1 MMELENGMVS
11 GAMPYNQSDAPAK
24 AIKCPWCRQEVDED
38 ENMYGYS
45 GEYVCADCVKADVG
59 NMSPDELAGALGMT
73 RVKPR
78 RFAIGEDMQEQD
90 YLRIEREGIQDEGYW
105 AAVNGTEFETEGYEN
120 E

>member
-1 MMELENGMVS
+1 MREMNNEKSPVE
-11 GAMPYNQSDAPAK
+11 A
-24 AIKCPWCRQEVDED
+24 
-38 ENMYGYS
+38 
-45 GEYVCADCVKADVG
+45 GEG
-59 NMSPDELAGALGMT
+59 LGKSTIDNIPRAMT

-78 RFAIGEDMQEQD
+78 RFEIGEDVQEQD

>member
-1 MMELENGMVS
+1 MRLNEKS
-11 GAMPYNQSDAPAK
+11 PA
-24 AIKCPWCRQEVDED
+24 
-38 ENMYGYS
+38 S
-45 GEYVCADCVKADVG
+45 TGE
-59 NMSPDELAGALGMT
+59 SLGKSNTDNIPRAMT

-78 RFAIGEDMQEQD
+78 RFEIGEGAQEHD

>member
-1 MMELENGMVS
+1 MREMNNEKS
-11 GAMPYNQSDAPAK
+11 PA
-24 AIKCPWCRQEVDED
+24 
-38 ENMYGYS
+38 S
-45 GEYVCADCVKADVG
+45 TGE
-59 NMSPDELAGALGMT
+59 SLGESTYHNIPRAMT

-78 RFAIGEDMQEQD
+78 RFAVGEDAQEQD

>member
-1 MMELENGMVS
+1 MRLYEKS
-11 GAMPYNQSDAPAK
+11 PA
-24 AIKCPWCRQEVDED
+24 
-38 ENMYGYS
+38 S
-45 GEYVCADCVKADVG
+45 TGESLGKSTYH
-59 NMSPDELAGALGMT
+59 NIPLAMT

-78 RFAIGEDMQEQD
+78 RFVVGEDTQEHD

>member
-1 MMELENGMVS
+1 MRSYEKS
-11 GAMPYNQSDAPAK
+11 PA
-24 AIKCPWCRQEVDED
+24 
-38 ENMYGYS
+38 S
-45 GEYVCADCVKADVG
+45 TGEG
-59 NMSPDELAGALGMT
+59 LGKSTIDNIPRAMT

-78 RFAIGEDMQEQD
+78 RFVVGEDTQEQD